1 MHIKQCMGVCT
12 GKFSKEEYN
21 SIVRQAV
28 DYIRNGSS
36 DSVERLTDE
45 MNKAAEELDF
55 EACRKAS

>member
-28 DYIRNGSS
+28 DYIRMARQIQLK
-36 DSVERLTDE
+36 DST
-45 MNKAAEELDF
+45 MK
-55 EACRKAS
+55 